1 MLNVSMNVCIS
12 WALIDI
18 LVSLFAIWL
27 LKQLKILRKY
37 STHHIKYSDK
47 GRNEPW
53 EKTSLCCNFLKDFLK
68 NTWTMIIN
76 FIVYVDV
83 LTKTHYLI
91 FVFMMT
97 KLQETMNQTFK
108 K

>member
-1 MLNVSMNVCIS
+1 ML
-12 WALIDI
+12 
-18 LVSLFAIWL
+18 
-27 LKQLKILRKY
+27 QL
-37 STHHIKYSDK
+37 SE
-47 GRNEPW
+47 GFPQ
-53 EKTSLCCNFLKDFLK
+53 

-76 FIVYVDV
+76 FIIIVYVDV